1 MFNSCKRLLISYKID
16 NRLMDYIWFGIYTV
30 VLLLFLFVMLRRKK
44 LPYAIVFVVAFVFF
58 PLLSTIGIGG
68 LFLPSD
74 ATHFCVLI
82 SILGFFIFYYEGKK
96 LKIKHICVSD
106 SYEVRYDTR
115 NGLMIL
121 ANMACLAVYLYLLPN
136 VKEYYAVH
144 MLSDGRQEA
153 TNVFLGGSARMAAL
167 YSNTVKPI
175 ASVSFLILIDNLFRG
190 KKIHYLT
197 GTLCLLNMILDSLIF
212 AGRAL
217 LVQCF
222 FYVIFDLLF
231 FRNEVKLN
239 KKQKKLLISI
249 ALLVLSL
256 FVFVVIFISQG
267 RSGGDSEGVMTKHL
281 VWYYV
286 GPFVLFDYYV
296 NNHDLLSISNETGYF
311 FGSCVFGPIY
321 NLGYMVISALITSI
335 DYQGSDHLI
344 AVVTQNT
351 YAPIATG
358 GVYINAAVTA
368 MYPFFKDFWFL
379 GLFLGFGFYGCLL
392 GFLEKAYSCFKSQKI
407 RLITLII
414 LYVIFKLEMRYE
426 LGPTMVIQILLIL
439 VFIKKRIV
447 KRNAKET

>member
-1 MFNSCKRLLISYKID
+1 
-16 NRLMDYIWFGIYTV
+16 MDYPWLVLYSTILI
-30 VLLLFLFVMLRRKK
+30 LLLFVMFKQKK

-58 PLLSTIGIGG
+58 PLLSTMGLGG

-74 ATHFCVLI
+74 ATHFCVLL
-82 SILGFFIFYYEGKK
+82 SVLGFFFFYEIGKNMK
-96 LKIKHICVSD
+96 VKP
-106 SYEVRYDTR
+106 SYGGSETFDVCYDTR
-115 NGLMIL
+115 YGLLIL
-121 ANMACLAVYLYLLPN
+121 GNLACLAVYLYLLPN

-153 TNVFLGGSARMAAL
+153 TDVFLGGSARMAAL

-190 KKIHYLT
+190 KKIHYLA
-197 GTLCLLNMILDSLIF
+197 GILCLLNMILDSLIF

-222 FYVIFDLLF
+222 FYVIFSLVF
-231 FRNEVKLN
+231 FRNEVKLT
-239 KKQKKLLISI
+239 KKQKKILVSV

-256 FVFVVIFISQG
+256 FIFVVIFISQG
-267 RSGGDSEGVMTKHL
+267 RSGGDSEGVMTNHL
-281 VWYYV
+281 IWYYV

-296 NNHDLLSISNETGYF
+296 NNHNLLSLSTDSNFF
-311 FGSCVFGPIY
+311 FGSCLFGPIY
-321 NLGYMVISALITSI
+321 NLGFMVVSALIPSI

-351 YAPIATG
+351 YAPIASG

-368 MYPFFKDFWFL
+368 MYPFIKDFWFV
-379 GLFLGFGFYGCLL
+379 GLFLGFGFYGWLL
-392 GFLEKAYSCFKSQKI
+392 GYLEKSYKKDSSQKI

-426 LGPTMVIQILLIL
+426 LGPTMVIQIILIL
-439 VFIKKRIV
+439 FFIKKRIV
-447 KRNAKET
+447 RNESKKNS

>member
-1 MFNSCKRLLISYKID
+1 MDFAWFTIYLILLVF
-16 NRLMDYIWFGIYTV
+16 L
-30 VLLLFLFVMLRRKK
+30 LFVMFKQRK

-58 PLLSTIGIGG
+58 PLLSTLGLGG

-74 ATHFCVLI
+74 ATHFCVLL
-82 SILGFFIFYYEGKK
+82 SVAGFFCFYWVGRKTK
-96 LKIKHICVSD
+96 VKSIGVSNIN
-106 SYEVRYDTR
+106 VNYDTR
-115 NGLMIL
+115 YGLVIL
-121 ANMACLAVYLYLLPN
+121 GNLACLLVYLYLLPN

-153 TNVFLGGSARMAAL
+153 TDVFLGGSARIAAL
-167 YSNTVKPI
+167 YANTVKPI

-190 KKIHYLT
+190 KKIHYLA
-197 GTLCLLNMILDSLIF
+197 GILCLLNMVLDSLIF

-222 FYVIFDLLF
+222 FYVIFSLLF
-231 FRNEVKLN
+231 YRKEVKLN
-239 KKQKKLLISI
+239 KRQKKILVSI

-256 FVFVVIFISQG
+256 FVFVVVFISQG
-267 RSGGDSEGVMTKHL
+267 RSGGDSEGVITNHL

-296 NNHDLLSISNETGYF
+296 NNHDLLSLSTDSNFF

-321 NLGYMVISALITSI
+321 NLGYMVVSALIPSI

-351 YAPIATG
+351 YAPIASG

-368 MYPFFKDFWFL
+368 MYPFIKDFWFI
-379 GLFLGFGFYGCLL
+379 GLFFGFGFYGFLL
-392 GFLEKAYSCFKSQKI
+392 GYLEKLYSQNGSQKI

-426 LGPTMVIQILLIL
+426 LGPTMVIQIILI
-439 VFIKKRIV
+439 VFFIKKVFYKNDIKKV
-447 KRNAKET
+447 SN